1 MGIFGLAQVDQ
12 VVEAWRKLLEGVAAP
27 ARLVKRAEDERRVE
41 RQKEEE
47 EEEMKRKVQ
56 EENKSVCSECVKEQ
70 SNNRDPHHVVILA
83 STVSPDLG
91 EMVENTGN
99 KQEGGLLLPTSSEA
113 TLQEVGT
120 TQTTTEVNFP
130 LS

>member
-41 RQKEEE
+41 REK

-91 EMVENTGN
+91 EMVDNTGN
-99 KQEGGLLLPTSSEA
+99 KQEGSLLPPTSSEA

>member
-1 MGIFGLAQVDQ
+1 M
-12 VVEAWRKLLEGVAAP
+12 VEAWRKLLEGVAAP

-41 RQKEEE
+41 REKEED

-70 SNNRDPHHVVILA
+70 SNNRVILA

-113 TLQEVGT
+113 TLLEVGT

-130 LS
+130 LL